1 MDYLLAN
8 NCLSSANKMTY
19 EKCLILRGTWLSCSK
34 RPYITVYVILVFFMH
49 RVTLTSIRND
59 LAIIDIIDFQDGG
72 VMQYSI

>member
-34 RPYITVYVILVFFMH
+34 RPYIYCVRDIGVIH
-49 RVTLTSIRND
+49 AQSD
-59 LAIIDIIDFQDGG
+59 LNFH
-72 VMQYSI
+72 